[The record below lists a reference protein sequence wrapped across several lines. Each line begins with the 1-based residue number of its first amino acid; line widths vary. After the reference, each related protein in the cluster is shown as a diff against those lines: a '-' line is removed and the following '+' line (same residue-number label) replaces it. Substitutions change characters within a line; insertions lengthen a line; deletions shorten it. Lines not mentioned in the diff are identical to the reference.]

1 MWMWWGWRR
10 GGDPWKILLDNI
22 ASEVD
27 VSTLAD
33 VPKDKNETEEF
44 LSAVSSD
51 EADDIAKHEDGH
63 PELVRKGTPEIDWT
77 LLNYIFDN
85 SVHLD
90 IKRIKYGCE

>member
-1 MWMWWGWRR
+1 MIPG
-10 GGDPWKILLDNI
+10 KYCFKDNI

-51 EADDIAKHEDGH
+51 EADDIAKH
-63 PELVRKGTPEIDWT
+63 
-77 LLNYIFDN
+77 
-85 SVHLD
+85 
-90 IKRIKYGCE
+90 

>member
-1 MWMWWGWRR
+1 MIR
-10 GGDPWKILLDNI
+10 GKYCLKDNI

-51 EADDIAKHEDGH
+51 EADDIAKH
-63 PELVRKGTPEIDWT
+63 
-77 LLNYIFDN
+77 
-85 SVHLD
+85 
-90 IKRIKYGCE
+90 